1 MRMVSRQA
9 SWQDE
14 EELYI
19 QQAVVLIEDAVHY
32 RSINHRMDP
41 RSIQLYRWYYSRL
54 CQWGL
59 NVVIFVILVLAFIER
74 PSSLSVT
81 SDLRSKHTLWEPPCG
96 LTEGIEIICLLI
108 FTFDL
113 IVKSYLIGHEE
124 FLKCKWLVAY
134 MVVISVSVIDWTL
147 SLSMACDDTMRIRKL
162 IRPFYLLQNSSLMKK
177 TLKCIKRTIPEI
189 TSVILLVV
197 LHLCVFT
204 MFGMLLFERGEN
216 PEKNMEWE
224 FYFKN
229 FSQSLTSLLVLL
241 TTANNPDVMT
251 PAYTLNRGF
260 SVFFILFSGFGT
272 YFLMNLLTAI
282 IYNQFRGYL
291 VMSIQTSILRRHLG
305 IRAAFELLHCQSQ
318 EPTFSEDDTVEC
330 VMVQTVLKVMRRVQM
345 KGYYRDAIMKKAS
358 QSSSGYI
365 PREAFQILFDELDK
379 DRMKYHPPLPEY
391 SSKFLR
397 KVQFVFSQHYVTV
410 VGNAVALANVV
421 CICMILV
428 IDCEKTLSERDNY
441 YLEGLQISIFATYSL
456 PFSYWNPAHGGLTS
470 LWEMVRLVVYYVFAV
485 LGVWLFRGAIIAPA
499 TNLSTTV
506 DPRIMKMTSALVL
519 LYNIMMMNN
528 WNVFLDAYARYTT
541 EQGRL
546 TERWSKLYFI
556 AWWLTSSVMWVNLF
570 IALILENF
578 IYKWDRNHGCSN
590 RDMERTDLETTIQLM
605 FSPAECHLSCTV
617 PFLSV
622 TCSALSLTPVPKHL
636 SGIPLAWSGLSIPL
650 GALSTCSTLHSA
662 LQPVPCLPVLSCP
675 VLLCLCPASDPSSIP
690 VGPLSTCPV
699 LLCLYPASDPSSI
712 PVGPLSTCP
721 VLLCLYPASDP
732 SSIPVGPLSTCPVL
746 LCLYPAS
753 DPSSIPFHTCRSPVY
768 LSCPG
773 LPLPC
778 SASDPSSIPVGPLST
793 CPVLVCLYPALPLT
807 PVPAPQQL
815 PGALAESVLSNLGI
829 PDCDVETIREA
840 V

>member
-1 MRMVSRQA
+1 MESFPLLPGGVHSGSDNYRAPKETPFYWGTQGH
-9 SWQDE
+9 DD
-14 EELYI
+14 ELYI

-318 EPTFSEDDTVEC
+318 EPTFSEDETVEC

-365 PREAFQILFDELDK
+365 PREAFQRLFDELDK

-441 YLEGLQISIFATYSL
+441 YLETINCFFILYYLLEMVLKMVAFGWTGYVSYGSNIFDGSLTALLLGLQISIFATYSL

-470 LWEMVRLVVYYVFAV
+470 LWEMVRLVNMLSIFRFLRIIPNIKLMALVASTMVDLVKNLRAFAGILVVVYYVFAV

-506 DPRIMKMTSALVL
+506 DPRIMKMTVNKTLQCGSYEQLGYWSNNFDDFASALVL

-541 EQGRL
+541 E
-546 TERWSKLYFI
+546 WSKLYFI

-605 FSPAECHLSCTV
+605 FRQQIAEPTEEEVVTKLHAHQHLQHLTMSM
-617 PFLSV
+617 
-622 TCSALSLTPVPKHL
+622 SLDK
-636 SGIPLAWSGLSIPL
+636 I
-650 GALSTCSTLHSA
+650 
-662 LQPVPCLPVLSCP
+662 
-675 VLLCLCPASDPSSIP
+675 
-690 VGPLSTCPV
+690 
-699 LLCLYPASDPSSI
+699 
-712 PVGPLSTCP
+712 
-721 VLLCLYPASDP
+721 
-732 SSIPVGPLSTCPVL
+732 
-746 LCLYPAS
+746 
-753 DPSSIPFHTCRSPVY
+753 
-768 LSCPG
+768 
-773 LPLPC
+773 
-778 SASDPSSIPVGPLST
+778 
-793 CPVLVCLYPALPLT
+793 
-807 PVPAPQQL
+807 
-815 PGALAESVLSNLGI
+815 
-829 PDCDVETIREA
+829 
-840 V
+840 

>member
-1 MRMVSRQA
+1 MMESFPLLPGGVHSGSDNYRAPKETPFYWGTQGH
-9 SWQDE
+9 DD
-14 EELYI
+14 ELYI

-365 PREAFQILFDELDK
+365 PREAFQRLFDELDK

-441 YLEGLQISIFATYSL
+441 YLETINCFFILYYLLEMVLKMVAFGWTGYVSYGSNIFDGSLTVLLLGLQISIFATYSL

-470 LWEMVRLVVYYVFAV
+470 LWEMVRLVNMLSIFRFLRIIPNIKLMALVASTMVDLVKNLRAFAGILVVVYYVFAV

-506 DPRIMKMTSALVL
+506 DPRIMKMTVNKTLQCGSYEQLGYWSNNFDDFASALVL

-541 EQGRL
+541 E
-546 TERWSKLYFI
+546 WSKLYFI

-605 FSPAECHLSCTV
+605 FSLS
-617 PFLSV
+617 FQ
-622 TCSALSLTPVPKHL
+622 
-636 SGIPLAWSGLSIPL
+636 I
-650 GALSTCSTLHSA
+650 
-662 LQPVPCLPVLSCP
+662 
-675 VLLCLCPASDPSSIP
+675 
-690 VGPLSTCPV
+690 
-699 LLCLYPASDPSSI
+699 
-712 PVGPLSTCP
+712 
-721 VLLCLYPASDP
+721 
-732 SSIPVGPLSTCPVL
+732 
-746 LCLYPAS
+746 
-753 DPSSIPFHTCRSPVY
+753 
-768 LSCPG
+768 
-773 LPLPC
+773 
-778 SASDPSSIPVGPLST
+778 
-793 CPVLVCLYPALPLT
+793 
-807 PVPAPQQL
+807 
-815 PGALAESVLSNLGI
+815 
-829 PDCDVETIREA
+829 
-840 V
+840 